1 VHERLPPTPIPLHLT
16 LEGSMSNLQTA
27 IDGWQQIPSDPPKRQ
42 QSLSDFVRVRNEE
55 ETIV

>member
-1 VHERLPPTPIPLHLT
+1 
-16 LEGSMSNLQTA
+16 MSNLQTA